1 MRNFCYKTTGCG
13 GYCYVHPFECFVFS
27 KGSVIKTDN
36 LQFFYGVSPGWSTV
50 ELEEWCAPVDD
61 FRKAGACSNRG
72 WESFSE
78 MPLME

>member
-50 ELEEWCAPVDD
+50 ELGEWCAPWMTFERREPV
-61 FRKAGACSNRG
+61 RTEGGNHSQKCR
-72 WESFSE
+72 
-78 MPLME
+78 